1 MKPVGV
7 LVGLLLAGCA
17 AERPAPDLPHMP
29 QEVPPF
35 INHFAEDVPDTVEVI
50 LRDRKPVE
58 QAELVAPSGQAYAA
72 GPIQRE
78 RIAVDAD
85 GQPIIGFQASG
96 GEREIDSLGVTLP
109 LFADKPKPEIMM
121 LSTARIR
128 VVDMAGYRASW
139 PHWTVR
145 LRLGTPQTTERT
157 VEFPAPR
164 PPGELEER

>member
-1 MKPVGV
+1 MRLRDGI
-7 LVGLLLAGCA
+7 LAGLLLLAGCA
-17 AERPAPDLPHMP
+17 TQPPAPDLPRVP

-35 INHFAEDVPDTVEVI
+35 LYHFAEDAPDTVEVI

-58 QAELVAPSGQAYAA
+58 QAELLAPDGQVYAA

-85 GQPIIGFQASG
+85 GQPIIGFEASG
-96 GEREIDSLGVTLP
+96 GERELDSLGVTLP
-109 LFADKPKPEIMM
+109 LFADRPKPEIMT

-128 VVDMAGYRASW
+128 VADMAAYRASW
-139 PHWTVR
+139 SRWIVR

-164 PPGELEER
+164 PPE